1 MPAQLRA
8 SSEGK
13 HSHLPKV
20 HRHAAFGTRCW
31 HCKTWLH
38 SPWEPKNFKLC
49 SNKFQLYIQET
60 TYYMALHWKK
70 FLGFCQIL
78 KYCELLK
85 YQNLP
90 QVVHTLVEGQN
101 FMKKSTMGGGVKPKK
116 SHMGRYG
123 CFLGQHISNPYCISM
138 SIYRSQ
144 LGVNVITKLI
154 RL

>member
-70 FLGFCQIL
+70 FLGSCQIL

-101 FMKKSTMGGGVKPKK
+101 FMKKSTMGEWGSNQKSLICGG
-116 SHMGRYG
+116 MDA
-123 CFLGQHISNPYCISM
+123 FLDNTFLIPTAFLWVFTGHSLVYM
-138 SIYRSQ
+138 SSQ
-144 LGVNVITKLI
+144 N
-154 RL
+154 